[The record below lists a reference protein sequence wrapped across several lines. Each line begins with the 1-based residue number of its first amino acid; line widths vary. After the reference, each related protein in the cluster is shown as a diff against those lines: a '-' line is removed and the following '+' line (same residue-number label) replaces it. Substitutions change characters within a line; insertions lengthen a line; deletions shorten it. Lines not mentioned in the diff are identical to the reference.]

1 MADTELAEVADF
13 LSRHAPFDALPEA
26 VRRALPRRMTSRYY
40 RRGSRLM
47 SVGADSDDLYLV
59 RSGAIEI
66 RDADGGL
73 VRQGAEG
80 TTAGSTT
87 LVGGNPS
94 RFDVVAMEDTLAL
107 HLPAEVF
114 HELSGQFPDFAD
126 HFDMERTDRLR
137 GGAARSATVGHGE
150 MILRTS
156 AREIARRAPITVTP
170 GTSIRQAAQ
179 VMTAEAVSSLL
190 VVDGTH
196 IVGILTDRDIRRR
209 VVAEGADS
217 DGPVSG
223 VMTRDPAV
231 ADADSPALELLLTM
245 TEANVHHLPIVEGGQ
260 PVGMVTTTDLMRL
273 ERASAVYIVGDVA
286 KQADVAGVAAVAAR
300 LPRIV
305 DQLVDQDVSA
315 GDITRLVTAVGD
327 AVERRLLT
335 LAESELVAEGH
346 GPPPDYCWMVL
357 GSKARHEQALGSDQ
371 DHAVIIADDAPEGAE
386 DWVAALAERVVAG
399 LEAAGYPRCDG
410 DVMATNPRW
419 RMRLAGWRREFQ
431 QWIHEPVAD
440 AVLTASIFFDSRPLH
455 GNRALHETLDEE
467 VIRRA
472 PDGAIFLAHLTK
484 QAVLNEPP
492 LGFFRGFVLA
502 KAGEHKDTLDLKR
515 GGIGAIVDLARV
527 HALGH
532 GLTSVSTRS
541 RLLAAGRAGAMSES
555 MAASLV
561 DALELISHARLQHQ
575 ARQAAAGV
583 QPDSWVSP
591 TELSPLQQRSLRAA
605 FQTVRRAQQ
614 QLAQRYPAQH
624 FS

>member
-1 MADTELAEVADF
+1 MLAARDDGEPKGPLSIGSMETTAAVRLPTLLAEFHRRYPAVRLTLRTAPSADLVAAVRKVGYSKTSGRRAAIREATAATEQEIQRIQPQMAYLKILREVLPEGGRHYLGPRWAVIRAQLVMARDLVARSLSFQVCF
-13 LSRHAPFDALPEA
+13 LSAAA
-26 VRRALPRRMTSRYY
+26 V
-40 RRGSRLM
+40 
-47 SVGADSDDLYLV
+47 
-59 RSGAIEI
+59 
-66 RDADGGL
+66 
-73 VRQGAEG
+73 
-80 TTAGSTT
+80 
-87 LVGGNPS
+87 
-94 RFDVVAMEDTLAL
+94 
-107 HLPAEVF
+107 
-114 HELSGQFPDFAD
+114 
-126 HFDMERTDRLR
+126 
-137 GGAARSATVGHGE
+137 AARF
-150 MILRTS
+150 
-156 AREIARRAPITVTP
+156 
-170 GTSIRQAAQ
+170 
-179 VMTAEAVSSLL
+179 
-190 VVDGTH
+190 
-196 IVGILTDRDIRRR
+196 
-209 VVAEGADS
+209 
-217 DGPVSG
+217 
-223 VMTRDPAV
+223 
-231 ADADSPALELLLTM
+231 
-245 TEANVHHLPIVEGGQ
+245 
-260 PVGMVTTTDLMRL
+260 
-273 ERASAVYIVGDVA
+273 
-286 KQADVAGVAAVAAR
+286 GVAAVAAR

-335 LAESELVAEGH
+335 LAEAELVAEGH

-431 QWIHEPVAD
+431 QWIHQPVAD

-472 PDGAIFLAHLTK
+472 PDGAVFLAHLAK

-515 GGIGAIVDLARV
+515 GGIGTIVDLARV

-532 GLTSVSTRS
+532 GLASVSTRS
-541 RLLAAGRAGAMSES
+541 RLLAAARAGAMSQS

-583 QPDSWVSP
+583 RPDSWVSP

-614 QLAQRYPAQH
+614 QLAQRYPAQR